1 MRINI
6 CGDFTTMGEGMK
18 SVLQGTALSTE
29 IVKLFQESDLN
40 IVNFESPVVADKNA
54 AIVKSGPNIS
64 TSASTVE
71 YLSRCNVN
79 LVTLANNHFFD
90 YGKHGVTETI
100 NALEA
105 NSIDHVGGGIGKEEV
120 ANIYYYEKDGIQ
132 VAVLNYCETEFSVS
146 PENDFMETG
155 DGIPIGSNQ
164 MNPIN
169 VYYDLQQA
177 KTDSDFII
185 VICHGGHEGYRL
197 PSPRMKK
204 WYRFFID
211 SGANI
216 VCNHH
221 QHCFSGYEN
230 YNGGTIYYGLGN
242 FFFDDFRPKRHKSS
256 IWNYGYIVSIY
267 VDSNGVNSKTIPYKQ
282 CLDAKSTVL
291 LNNEEL
297 AGFTQEFE
305 ELSDIIPDSNRI
317 AEEFKKWC
325 EKQVMNVKT
334 NLSPYNKRIF
344 QALCRHKMFPS
355 FLGKSKRLKLYNMFR
370 CESHRDVAIEVLR
383 EKNTN

>member
-18 SVLQGTALSTE
+18 SVLQRTALSTE

-90 YGKHGVTETI
+90 YGTHGVTETI

-146 PENDFMETG
+146 PENDFMET
-155 DGIPIGSNQ
+155 S
-164 MNPIN
+164 
-169 VYYDLQQA
+169 
-177 KTDSDFII
+177 
-185 VICHGGHEGYRL
+185 
-197 PSPRMKK
+197 
-204 WYRFFID
+204 YRF
-211 SGANI
+211 
-216 VCNHH
+216 
-221 QHCFSGYEN
+221 Q
-230 YNGGTIYYGLGN
+230 
-242 FFFDDFRPKRHKSS
+242 
-256 IWNYGYIVSIY
+256 
-267 VDSNGVNSKTIPYKQ
+267 
-282 CLDAKSTVL
+282 
-291 LNNEEL
+291 
-297 AGFTQEFE
+297 
-305 ELSDIIPDSNRI
+305 SDESH
-317 AEEFKKWC
+317 
-325 EKQVMNVKT
+325 
-334 NLSPYNKRIF
+334 KRI
-344 QALCRHKMFPS
+344 L
-355 FLGKSKRLKLYNMFR
+355 
-370 CESHRDVAIEVLR
+370 
-383 EKNTN
+383 